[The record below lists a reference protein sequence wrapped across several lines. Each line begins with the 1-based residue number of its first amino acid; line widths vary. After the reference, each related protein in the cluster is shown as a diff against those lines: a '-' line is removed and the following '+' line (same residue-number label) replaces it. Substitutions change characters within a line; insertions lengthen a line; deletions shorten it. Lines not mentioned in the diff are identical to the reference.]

1 MTINDCRNTRT
12 AGNALSFLNGAE
24 GTAASMNAAW
34 EWYLQEAGVTEGS
47 LNDRQVSY
55 LRGLGYTGTLSDML
69 AAWWCDEGEDVL
81 PPVNTSSASIVP
93 AALSVGAE
101 AQVDEGTW
109 DSIESVTFSYQ
120 WQLDGVDIIGATSK
134 ALLILAGMV
143 GQALRCVVRC
153 INSAGFA
160 ISITTAVVITL

>member
-12 AGNALSFLNGAE
+12 EGNAISFLNGAE
-24 GTAASMNAAW
+24 GSATSMNAAW
-34 EWYLQEAGVTEGS
+34 DRFLQEEGVTEGS

-55 LRGLGYTGTLSDML
+55 LRGAGYTGTLSDML

-93 AALSVGAE
+93 SEPTVGEEVE
-101 AQVDEGTW
+101 ADEGSW
-109 DSIESVTFSYQ
+109 DSSESVTFSYQ
-120 WQLDGVDIIGATSK
+120 WQLDGIDIVGATSK
-134 ALLILAGMV
+134 VLLILVGMV

-153 INSAGFA
+153 TNSAGFA